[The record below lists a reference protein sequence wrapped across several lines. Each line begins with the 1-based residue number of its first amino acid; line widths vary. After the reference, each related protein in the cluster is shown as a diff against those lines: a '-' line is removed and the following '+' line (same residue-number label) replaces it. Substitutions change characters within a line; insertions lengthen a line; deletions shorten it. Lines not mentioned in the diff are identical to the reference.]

1 MALSGQSRGKQLL
14 VGSTQSGHGMWLD
27 HELPEQG
34 FSKKQVT
41 PWAGP
46 ISTMGL
52 FLPL

>member
-1 MALSGQSRGKQLL
+1 MALSGQSKGKQLL
-14 VGSTQSGHGMWLD
+14 VGSIQSSHGMWLD
-27 HELPEQG
+27 QELAEQG
-34 FSKKQVT
+34 FSKKQAT